1 LHKLLAKTG
10 IFSALVN
17 SNTPRSNAKFIKFY
31 YEFHMPLHNK
41 VVGLEKLHNF
51 GIGRFGSA

>member
-1 LHKLLAKTG
+1 LLAKTG

-17 SNTPRSNAKFIKFY
+17 SDTQHSNAKFIKFY
-31 YEFHMPLHNK
+31 SEFHMPLNSK
-41 VVGLEKLHNF
+41 VVGFEKVHNF